1 MFADVLYA
9 CDEQWWRVHEEKTR
23 ATFKGERWT
32 QDYSASKNYGIHR
45 IGSENLPGLGRY
57 DVIHQGGNSGY
68 QAINLAYL
76 WGAQTIILLGLDCSK
91 SPDGQAHWFGQ
102 HGPGLTQQQP
112 YDIWQASFPALA
124 QDIKD
129 EGVRVIN
136 CSRQT
141 ALTCFER
148 MTLKDAINEY
158 ATK

>member
-1 MFADVLYA
+1 V
-9 CDEQWWRVHEEKTR
+9 
-23 ATFKGERWT
+23 
-32 QDYSASKNYGIHR
+32 
-45 IGSENLPGLGRY
+45 Y

-91 SPDGQAHWFGQ
+91 APDGKDHWFGQ

-112 YDIWQASFPALA
+112 YDIWQARFPQLA
-124 QDIKD
+124 QDLKE

-148 MTLKDAINEY
+148 MTLEKAIDEY

>member
-1 MFADVLYA
+1 
-9 CDEQWWRVHEEKTR
+9 
-23 ATFKGERWT
+23 
-32 QDYSASKNYGIHR
+32 
-45 IGSENLPGLGRY
+45 
-57 DVIHQGGNSGY
+57 
-68 QAINLAYL
+68 LAYL

-91 SPDGQAHWFGQ
+91 APDGKDHWFGQ
-102 HGPGLTQQQP
+102 HGPELTQQQP
-112 YDIWQASFPALA
+112 YDIWQARFPVLA
-124 QDIKD
+124 QDLKD